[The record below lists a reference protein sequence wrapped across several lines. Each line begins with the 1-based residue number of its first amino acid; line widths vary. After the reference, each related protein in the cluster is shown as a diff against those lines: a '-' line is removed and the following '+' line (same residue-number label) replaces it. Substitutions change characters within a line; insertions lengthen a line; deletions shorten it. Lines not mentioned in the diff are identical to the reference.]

1 MQAEQSITQSQKSNI
16 YQKSVYSILQ
26 KIYSGTLTITDQQAM
41 TFGDRTH
48 TLSANI
54 IVRDQKFYRE
64 VFVGGSLGFARAYM
78 LGYWDTDCLTTLIR
92 IFARNKKV
100 ADYVES
106 KFQLFLIQ
114 GMAKIGHILDHNSK
128 DGAKRNISKHY
139 DLGNEFFKIFLDKHM
154 MYSSAVFN
162 NTTCLEQASNNKL
175 HDICKMLEL
184 QAHDHVLEIGS
195 GWGGFAI
202 YAAQN
207 YQCRVTTTT
216 ISRQQYEYTKT
227 KVHELQLQ
235 DKVKVLL
242 KDYRDLSGTYDKLVS
257 IEMIEAV
264 GHQYFTEYFRQCNR
278 LVKANGLFVLQA
290 ITIADQYYDEA
301 RKQVDFIKKYIFP
314 GGCLPSL
321 ATIMSNIAKDTEYS
335 LVALQ
340 NIGLDYAKTLH
351 SWQRRFIAQ
360 KTRISE
366 LGFDE
371 QFIRKWLYYFSYC
384 EAGFREHS
392 IHTYQLKFA
401 KPRHL
406 SAEEY

>member
-1 MQAEQSITQSQKSNI
+1 MQVEQSVLQFPKLNI

-26 KIYSGTLTITDQQAM
+26 KIYSGTVTVIDHQAT
-41 TFGDRTH
+41 TFGDHTH
-48 TLSANI
+48 PLAANI
-54 IVRDQKFYRE
+54 IVRDSRFYRE
-64 VFVGGSLGFARAYM
+64 VFLGGSLGFAQAYM

-92 IFARNKKV
+92 IFARNKNV
-100 ADYVES
+100 ADYVEG
-106 KFQLFLIQ
+106 KLQLFLIQ
-114 GMAKIGHILDHNSK
+114 GMAKLGHMLDHNSK

-139 DLGNEFFKIFLDKHM
+139 DLGNDFFELFLDKNM

-162 NTTCLEQASNNKL
+162 NTTCLEQASANKL
-175 HDICKMLEL
+175 RAICEMLEL
-184 QAHDHVLEIGS
+184 QEQDHILEIGS

-202 YAAQN
+202 FAAQN
-207 YQCRVTTTT
+207 YNCKITTTT
-216 ISRQQYEYTKT
+216 ISRQQYEHTRK

-235 DKVKVLL
+235 DKVQVLL
-242 KDYRDLSGTYDKLVS
+242 KDYRDLTGKYDKLVS

-264 GHQYFTEYFRQCNR
+264 GHQYFKEYFRQCSR
-278 LVKANGLFVLQA
+278 LVKTNGVFVLQA

-321 ATIMSNIAKDTEYS
+321 STIMQNIAKDTEYS

-340 NIGLDYAKTLH
+340 NIGLDYAQTLR
-351 SWQRRFIAQ
+351 SWQQRFIDQ
-360 KTRISE
+360 LPQIRE
-366 LGFDE
+366 LGFDD

-406 SAEEY
+406 SPEE